1 MYFKIVQIDDVMKD
15 RLNGIENW
23 DELKTE
29 VRFTGFIQ
37 SREHAK
43 YAIIDVETAEKFGLE
58 SEVSMKE
65 FFDQMDYYDEEELDP
80 NNIKNCIIV
89 KLQTLEDKRI
99 PELASEIAYNKNI
112 SYAYRKIASF
122 W

>member
-1 MYFKIVQIDDVMKD
+1 MYFKIVQIDDVMLD
-15 RLNGIENW
+15 NLNGIEDW

-29 VRFTGFIQ
+29 VRFAGFIQ
-37 SREHAK
+37 SREHIK
-43 YAIIDVETAEKFGLE
+43 YVIIDAETAEKFGLE
-58 SEVSMKE
+58 SEISMKE
-65 FFDQMDYYDEEELDP
+65 FFDQMDYYDEEELDS
-80 NNIKNCIIV
+80 NNIKNCVIV

-99 PELASEIAYNKNI
+99 PELASEIAYGNNI